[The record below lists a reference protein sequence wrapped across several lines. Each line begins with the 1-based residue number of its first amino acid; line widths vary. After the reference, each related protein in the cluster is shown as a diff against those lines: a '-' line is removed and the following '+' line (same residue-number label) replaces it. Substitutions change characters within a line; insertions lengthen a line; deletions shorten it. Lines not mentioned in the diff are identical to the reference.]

1 MIMPHNDQIQDPALQ
16 IVTLDELKQQMRVEE
31 DVEDALITQY
41 GKAAERQ
48 IIGDTRRSLSELCAI
63 GYVEYN
69 GTAVPEGITPGVEW
83 FPSPLKIAILMFAAQ
98 LYRNRE
104 PVAAG
109 VSVAVIPYT
118 LEVMVKPYVK
128 LAE

>member
-1 MIMPHNDQIQDPALQ
+1 MPHNDHTQDPALQ

-31 DVEDALITQY
+31 DDEDTLITQY
-41 GKAAERQ
+41 GRAAERQ
-48 IIGDTRRSLSELCAI
+48 IIGDTRRSVSELCVM
-63 GYVEYN
+63 GYLEYN
-69 GTAVPEGITPGVEW
+69 GVTSVPEGITPGLEW
-83 FPSPLKIAILMFAAQ
+83 FPSPLKVAVLMFAAQ

-109 VSVAVIPYT
+109 VSVAAIPYT

>member
-1 MIMPHNDQIQDPALQ
+1 MIMPENNNKPALQ

-31 DVEDALITQY
+31 SIEDNIITEY
-41 GKAAERQ
+41 GIAAERQ
-48 IIGDTRRSLSELCAI
+48 IISETRRSLEELCVR
-63 GYVEYN
+63 GYIDYHGNE
-69 GTAVPEGITPGVEW
+69 PDGITPGVAW
-83 FPSPLKIAILMFAAQ
+83 FPSPLKVAILMFAAN

-109 VSVAVIPYT
+109 VTVAAIPYT

-128 LAE
+128 LAQ

>member
-1 MIMPHNDQIQDPALQ
+1 MPQSNTQSQSLQ
-16 IVTLDELKQQMRVEE
+16 IVTLGELKAQMRVEE
-31 DVEDALITQY
+31 SVEDALITQY
-41 GKAAERQ
+41 GIAAERQ
-48 IIGDTRRSLSELCAI
+48 IISDTRRSLDELCVM
-63 GYVEYN
+63 GYMEYY
-69 GTAVPEGITPGVEW
+69 GTDVPEGITPGVAW
-83 FPSPLKIAILMFAAQ
+83 FPFPLKVAILMFAAN

-109 VSVAVIPYT
+109 VTVQAVPYT

>member
-1 MIMPHNDQIQDPALQ
+1 MPHNDQTQDPALQ

-31 DVEDALITQY
+31 DDEDTLITQY
-41 GKAAERQ
+41 GRAAERQ
-48 IIGDTRRSLSELCAI
+48 IIGDTRRSVNELCVM
-63 GYVEYN
+63 GYLEYN
-69 GTAVPEGITPGVEW
+69 GVTSVPEGITPGLEW
-83 FPSPLKIAILMFAAQ
+83 FPSPLKVAVLMFAAQ

-109 VSVAVIPYT
+109 VSVAAIPYT

>member
-1 MIMPHNDQIQDPALQ
+1 MPHNDQTQDPALQ
-16 IVTLDELKQQMRVEE
+16 IVTLAELKQQMRVEE
-31 DVEDALITQY
+31 DDEDTLITQY
-41 GKAAERQ
+41 GRAAERQ
-48 IIGDTRRSLSELCAI
+48 IIGDTRRSVNELCVM
-63 GYVEYN
+63 GYLEYN
-69 GTAVPEGITPGVEW
+69 GVTSVPEGITPGLEW
-83 FPSPLKIAILMFAAQ
+83 FPSPLKVAILMFAAQ

>member
-1 MIMPHNDQIQDPALQ
+1 MPQSNNNQNPTLQ
-16 IVTLDELKQQMRVEE
+16 IVTLDELKTQMRVEE
-31 DVEDALITQY
+31 SIEDSLITQY
-41 GKAAERQ
+41 GIAAERQ
-48 IIGDTRRSLSELCAI
+48 IIGDTRRSLDELCVM
-63 GYVEYN
+63 GYKEYH
-69 GTAVPEGITPGVEW
+69 GTEVPEGITPGVAW
-83 FPSPLKIAILMFAAQ
+83 FPSPLKVAILMFTAN

-109 VSVAVIPYT
+109 VTVQAIPYT

>member
-1 MIMPHNDQIQDPALQ
+1 MPESNDMQQPALQ

-31 DVEDALITQY
+31 DDENTLITQY
-41 GKAAERQ
+41 GVAAERQ
-48 IIGDTRRSLSELCAI
+48 IIGSTYRSLSELCVR
-63 GYVEYN
+63 GYLEYN
-69 GTAVPEGITPGVEW
+69 GVASVPEGVTPGVEW
-83 FPSPLKIAILMFAAQ
+83 FPSPLKVAVLMFAAQ

-104 PVAAG
+104 PVVVG
-109 VSVAVIPYT
+109 VSVAAIPYA

>member
-1 MIMPHNDQIQDPALQ
+1 
-16 IVTLDELKQQMRVEE
+16 MRVEE
-31 DVEDALITQY
+31 NNEDALITDY

-48 IIGDTRRSLSELCAI
+48 IIGETRRSLAELCVR
-63 GYVEYN
+63 GYQEAN
-69 GTAVPEGITPGVEW
+69 GTDAPEGTTPGVEW
-83 FPSPLKIAILMFAAQ
+83 FPSPLKVAILMFAAN

-109 VSVAVIPYT
+109 VTVAAIPYT